1 MTKLR
6 RCRKRKKNRE
16 KGRLNSDEEQELF
29 KEDKATKQQLLYA
42 ALCTDTAVQILFHDI
57 KSLKLSTVA
66 WKIPINIHLDITM
79 VTIMHFYI
87 AAPQQLLLFKPSVSS
102 ENIFFAT
109 SYMRQIQLLF
119 FSPNILQHF

>member
-1 MTKLR
+1 
-6 RCRKRKKNRE
+6 
-16 KGRLNSDEEQELF
+16 
-29 KEDKATKQQLLYA
+29 
-42 ALCTDTAVQILFHDI
+42 
-57 KSLKLSTVA
+57 
-66 WKIPINIHLDITM
+66 M

-119 FSPNILQHF
+119 FLQIFFNISKDWKLLFPFSFKHRYDALSNKSGCITVMFFIDCD